1 MMKIV
6 VFDIHI
12 MRRNEMMLKRSEEG
26 DGGEMKLGFD
36 GKKQLIRFFIELI
49 KSNDMYK
56 TGEGKKR
63 SNFISIA
70 APKRK
75 KNNKVETLSKVSSPA
90 SSDGKTK
97 FQN

>member
-1 MMKIV
+1 
-6 VFDIHI
+6 

-75 KNNKVETLSKVSSPA
+75 KKQQSRNAFESLFA
-90 SSDGKTK
+90 SIFGWKNEIPKLD
-97 FQN
+97 